1 MTAFFLRLRGVLEKD
16 IRSELRTRYGITSLV
31 LFVVTSVVLVAFALA
46 DEPLPRPMAVG
57 LVWVLM
63 CYTAMTGLGR
73 GFIAEEERGTMLYL
87 RLTTTPAAVLFGK
100 LLGNIL
106 QGVLANLLAVALLLL
121 FVGTITVG
129 NPGLLI
135 LCVLAGSIGLA
146 TVVTVISALVA
157 RAGTKQAL
165 LPVLSVPLLL
175 PLVLPGT
182 ACTLEAFAG
191 FGLSEAGNNLGLMMA
206 YTGCVL
212 VVTWLVFDYIWED

>member
-1 MTAFFLRLRGVLEKD
+1 MTAFLLRLRGVLEKD
-16 IRSELRTRYGITSLV
+16 VRSELRTRYGITSLL

-63 CYTAMTGLGR
+63 CFSAMSGLGR

-87 RLTTTPAAVLFGK
+87 RLTTTASAVLFGK
-100 LLGNIL
+100 LLVNIL
-106 QGVLANLLAVALLLL
+106 QSIIANLLAVALLLL

-129 NPGLLI
+129 NSALLL
-135 LCVLAGSIGLA
+135 LCVLVGSIGLA
-146 TVVTVISALVA
+146 SVVTVISALVA
-157 RAGTKQAL
+157 RAGTKQAV

-191 FGLSEAGNNLGLMMA
+191 YGIAEAGNNLGLMLA
-206 YTGCVL
+206 YTGCIL